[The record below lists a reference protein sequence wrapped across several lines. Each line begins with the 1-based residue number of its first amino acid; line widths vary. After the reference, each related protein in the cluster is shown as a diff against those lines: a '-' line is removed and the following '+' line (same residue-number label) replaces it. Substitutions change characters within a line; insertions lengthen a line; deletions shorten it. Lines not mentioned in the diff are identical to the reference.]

1 MRHIDTLVIGAG
13 QAGLA
18 MSHCL
23 SQRGVAHVVLE
34 RGEVANSWATERW
47 DSLRLLTPNWQSR
60 LPGYA
65 YEGDDPDGFMSM
77 TDVVSYLRGYAAQ
90 GTMPIESRTRVLSVI
105 AEGQGYRVSTNRGDW
120 LCRNVVM
127 ANGACAVASTPKMA
141 AALPAGL
148 AQVTPLAYRAPRQL
162 RKGGV
167 LVVGAS
173 ASGVQIASELAQAGH
188 AVTISAGHHI
198 RMPRNSRGR
207 DIQWWM
213 DRSGVQDQGIGD
225 VDNINRARSVPSLQL
240 VGDANIPLMDF
251 NHLQGLGCTIA
262 GRLAAVRD
270 GVALFSGGLA
280 NACALS
286 DLKMR
291 RLLRS
296 FDAFAQET
304 GVAGLSPPE
313 HICATA
319 LPQRPD
325 LSLDLT
331 SGAIRTVVWATGF
344 RPDFSWLK
352 MPVFDRKGQLLHD
365 EGRVADG
372 LYVLGQPF
380 LRKRKSAL
388 IDGVRDDAIILSDQI
403 ARRSHQMVA

>member
-65 YEGDDPDGFMSM
+65 YEGDDPHGFMSM
-77 TDVVSYLRGYAAQ
+77 TDVVSYLTGYAAQ

-105 AEGQGYRVSTNRGDW
+105 AEGQGYRVATSRGDW
-120 LCRNVVM
+120 VCRNVVM
-127 ANGACAVASTPKMA
+127 ANGACAIPSIPTIS
-141 AALPAGL
+141 AALPADL
-148 AQVTPLAYRAPRQL
+148 TQISPLTYRAPEQL
-162 RKGGV
+162 PKGGV

-188 AVTISAGHHI
+188 AVILAAGHHI
-198 RMPRNSRGR
+198 RMPRNYRGR

-213 DRSGVQDQGIGD
+213 DRTGVQDQGIGD
-225 VDNINRARSVPSLQL
+225 VDDIARARAVPSLQL

-251 NHLQGLGCTIA
+251 NHLQGLGCKIT
-262 GRLAAVRD
+262 GRLAAIRN

-296 FDAFAQET
+296 FDTYAEET
-304 GVAGLSPPE
+304 AVPGLSSPE
-313 HICATA
+313 PISATV

-325 LSLDLT
+325 LSLDLA
-331 SGAIRTVVWATGF
+331 SGAIRTIVWATGF

-352 MPVFDRKGQLLHD
+352 MPVFDRKGRLLHD
-365 EGRVADG
+365 EGRIDDG
-372 LYVLGQPF
+372 LYVLGLPF
-380 LRKRKSAL
+380 MRKRKSAL
-388 IDGVRDDAIILSDQI
+388 IDGVGDDAIALSDQI
-403 ARRSHQMVA
+403 VRRSHQMVA

>member
-23 SQRGVAHVVLE
+23 SERSVEHVVLE
-34 RGEVANSWATERW
+34 RGDVANSWARERW

-60 LPGYA
+60 LPGYC
-65 YEGDDPDGFMSM
+65 YTGDDPQGFMSM
-77 TDVVSYLRGYAAQ
+77 AQVVSYLRGYSNQ
-90 GTMPIESRTRVLSVI
+90 SPMPIECRTKVLAVS
-105 AEGQGYRVSTNRGDW
+105 ADGQGYRVATSRVDW
-120 LCRNVVM
+120 ACRNVVM
-127 ANGACAVASTPKMA
+127 ANGACAIPSIPTIS
-141 AALPAGL
+141 AALPTDLTQISA
-148 AQVTPLAYRAPRQL
+148 LAYREPGQL
-162 RKGGV
+162 PKGGV

-188 AVTISAGHHI
+188 AVTLAAGHHI
-198 RMPRNSRGR
+198 RMPRSYRGR

-225 VDNINRARSVPSLQL
+225 VDDIARARALPSLQL
-240 VGDANIPLMDF
+240 VGDADIPLMDF
-251 NHLQGLGCTIA
+251 NHLQSLGCTIT
-262 GRLAAVRD
+262 GRLTAIRS

-296 FDAFAQET
+296 FDAFAEET
-304 GVAGLSPPE
+304 AVPGLSSLEP
-313 HICATA
+313 ISATA

-325 LSLDLT
+325 LSLDLG
-331 SGAIRTVVWATGF
+331 SGAIRTIVWATGF

-365 EGRVADG
+365 EGHVADG
-372 LYVLGQPF
+372 LYVLGLPF
-380 LRKRKSAL
+380 MRKRKSAL
-388 IDGVRDDAIILSDQI
+388 IDGVGDDAIALSDQI
-403 ARRSHQMVA
+403 VRRSHQTVA